1 MCIRDR
7 LYREQTGGEYRL
19 TAIHAGVECGEL
31 AGKNPEM
38 SIISTG
44 ISGGSGEHT
53 PAEAMNFDQ
62 VEQGVRFLTALAQ
75 RLAEMG

>member
-1 MCIRDR
+1 
-7 LYREQTGGEYRL
+7 
-19 TAIHAGVECGEL
+19 
-31 AGKNPEM
+31 M